1 MLVLLGLEQAVEL
14 SVAGGVGCYVVV
26 WFVWLVRN
34 VRVHVELR
42 LLVVIAIRIE
52 HKRVKGIVIDFH

>member
-1 MLVLLGLEQAVEL
+1 MLVLFGLEQAVEL
-14 SVAGGVGCYVVV
+14 GVARRVGCYVIV